1 MGNVKLGTLSLHNF
15 KGIRDFTLTP
25 DGQSLDVFGDNATGK
40 TTLSDALHWLLFDK
54 DSTGAKDFAI
64 KTTDESGEAIHNL
77 DHSVKATLDVG
88 GKMPLVLEKVY
99 REQWTKK
106 RGSATSSF
114 TGHTTDYFVDGVPV
128 PLKDYKARIA
138 ELGDEETFRLLTN
151 PSHFNSLHWA
161 DRRRILLEVCG
172 DIADAEVI
180 ASNKKLKRLPD
191 LLRSRSLDDER
202 KVLAARRKEI
212 NAELERIPV
221 RITEVER
228 GLPEKPGETRA
239 LQSIDS
245 CIAAVR
251 EEIARIEAGGEVAE
265 ATKRKREIEAEL
277 LELDNQDRAAANAA
291 HSDADTAASA
301 KRRDLSAARDRL
313 AELSADRDRNQR
325 TVDENSV
332 EIARKQERMKA
343 LRDRWTKV
351 DADTFAAP
359 DTDTVCAACGQDL
372 PAGRV
377 KAAHDKAF
385 ADFNR
390 VKAEQ
395 LEAITAEGR
404 TLKTAADELA
414 GKNEQIRQTI
424 DELAQRIADQQT
436 VVDGLSKEE
445 AAAPVQATV
454 EIPEN
459 PMRACG
465 LKALAAV
472 ESEIAALTADTA
484 PKLEALRDEIG
495 DLTSERRVA
504 EQAARDLD
512 AITKGQARIKEL
524 AAEEKTLAKEF
535 EQLEADL
542 FLTEEF
548 VRAKVELLE
557 SRINARFS
565 LVRFRLF
572 EQQINGGLAE
582 CCETLV
588 GGIGYKD
595 MNSAAKVQAGMDII
609 KTLSEFYG
617 LAAPIFVDN
626 RESVVELPAM
636 DCQVISLYVSADDK
650 ALRVEKVSA

>member
-1 MGNVKLGTLSLHNF
+1 MKLDKLQLHNF
-15 KGIRDFTLTP
+15 KGLRDFTLTP
-25 DGQSLDVFGDNATGK
+25 DGQSLNVFGDNATGK

-88 GKMPLVLEKVY
+88 SNSPIVLEKVY

-172 DIADAEVI
+172 DIDDAEVI
-180 ASNKKLKRLPD
+180 ASSKKLKRLPE
-191 LLRSRSLDDER
+191 LLGNRSLDDER

-221 RITEVER
+221 RISEVGR
-228 GLPEKPGETRA
+228 GLPETPATVQPLA
-239 LQSIDS
+239 TIDS
-245 CIAAVR
+245 YIAKTR

-277 LELDNQDRAAANAA
+277 LELDNADRAAVNGALA
-291 HSDADTAASA
+291 DADAVTSA
-301 KRRDLSAARDRL
+301 KRREASKARDLL
-313 AELSADRDRNQR
+313 AEMVSERDRTQR
-325 TVDENSV
+325 TIDENSA
-332 EIARKQERMKA
+332 ELTRKQERMAA
-343 LRDRWTKV
+343 LRDRWSKV
-351 DADTFAAP
+351 DADTFTTP
-359 DTDTVCAACGQDL
+359 DSDTVCAACGQEL
-372 PAGRV
+372 PADRI
-377 KAAHDKAF
+377 KAAHDKAL

-390 VKAEQ
+390 IKAEQ
-395 LEAITAEGR
+395 LEAITAEGK
-404 TLKTAADELA
+404 TLKLAADELA
-414 GKNEQIRQTI
+414 GKTESWRSWLVNFESGIAEQQ
-424 DELAQRIADQQT
+424 AD
-436 VVDGLSKEE
+436 VDGLSKKE
-445 AAAPVQATV
+445 AAAPVHETVV
-454 EIPEN
+454 EIPGN
-459 PMRACG
+459 ALRAAG
-465 LKALAAV
+465 LKALAATEV
-472 ESEIAALTADTA
+472 EIAALTADVA
-484 PKLEALRDEIG
+484 PKLAELRAEIDGLLDER
-495 DLTSERRVA
+495 TAA

-512 AITKGQARIKEL
+512 AIDKGHARIKEL
-524 AAEEKTLAKEF
+524 AAEEKALAKEF

-588 GGIGYKD
+588 GGIGYSD

-617 LAAPIFVDN
+617 LTAPIFVDN

-650 ALRVEKVSA
+650 VLRVEKVSA